1 MSAGR
6 CRASCDVRLV
16 FVTLL
21 LLLVL
26 SALAA
31 VVSGK
36 YPLPLVEAV
45 RILASRVVTLEQSWT
60 KRMEDVVLLIRLPR
74 IVGAM
79 LVGGALALAGGAYQ
93 GVFKNPLVSPDLLG
107 VSAGAG
113 VGASFAILMHW
124 PGWCIQVGAFCG
136 GILAAGMAIS
146 LPRLMRNR
154 TILMLVLSGVIVT
167 GFMSAVQGIL
177 KYVADSDSELPSI
190 VYWLMGSLNDVK
202 RENIGGTA
210 PVILIAMAVLLAI
223 RWRINLLSLNDIE
236 ARSLGV
242 DVHRL
247 RRVAI
252 LCATVLTASAVC
264 LAGNIGWVGLI
275 VPHLARLLVGEDNR
289 YSLPASVLLGACF
302 MVVVDT
308 LTRTLTSEALPLSIL
323 TGLVGAPL
331 FVAIL
336 IRKRVSIE

>member
-1 MSAGR
+1 MIFGFRHADRRVQSVF
-6 CRASCDVRLV
+6 AS
-16 FVTLL
+16 LL

-26 SALAA
+26 SAFAA
-31 VVSGK
+31 VVCGK
-36 YPLPLVEAV
+36 FPLPPREAA
-45 RILASRVVTLEQSWT
+45 RILASRCLPVEQTWT

-107 VSAGAG
+107 VAAGAG

-124 PGWCIQVGAFCG
+124 PGWCIQLCAFCCG
-136 GILAAGMAIS
+136 LVAAGMAVS
-146 LPRLMRNR
+146 LPRVMRNR
-154 TILMLVLSGVIVT
+154 TVLMLVLSGVIVS

-202 RENIGGTA
+202 RENIAGTA
-210 PVILIAMAVLLAI
+210 PVALAAMAALLAV
-223 RWRINLLSLNDIE
+223 RWRINLLSLSDIE

-242 DVHRL
+242 DVQRL
-247 RRVAI
+247 RRFAI
-252 LCATVLTASAVC
+252 VCATVLTASVVC

-289 YSLPASVLLGACF
+289 YSLPASVLAGACF

-308 LTRTLTSEALPLSIL
+308 LTRTLTSGALPLSIL

-331 FVAIL
+331 FVLIL
-336 IRKRVSIE
+336 VRKRVRVE